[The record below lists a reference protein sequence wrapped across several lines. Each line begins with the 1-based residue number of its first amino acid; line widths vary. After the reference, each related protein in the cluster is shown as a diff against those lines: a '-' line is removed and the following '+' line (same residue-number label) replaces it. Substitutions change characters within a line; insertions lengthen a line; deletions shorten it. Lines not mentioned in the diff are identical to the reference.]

1 MIVLFDFHKII
12 NTYSNMSVKDVLIY
26 LIIYQLYQ
34 NSLQEEMKHLYMHDQ
49 IYLYLVS
56 KDEINLFYLL

>member
-1 MIVLFDFHKII
+1 
-12 NTYSNMSVKDVLIY
+12 MSVKDVLIY